1 MLLIFAGWRVSI
13 HIASCAGGIVQD
25 EVVPFPNSTIRK
37 MCSNDSLQPLKW
49 SPNIIVSNFVPKKS
63 KMEELFHYMK
73 TLRSQMNDVADQEA
87 KISVEEHMHGT
98 TIQTLQND
106 LDIVKNETSQVK
118 EETVQM
124 AKAKQLICLQI
135 SENHLKVASL
145 EFDTSTLNQTMELMK
160 QQKLSLSAKL
170 VDRSGHYTKV
180 AEDISRELK
189 GWQEWIDA
197 HQFDPVTKEG
207 LVVNEKANGD
217 GTEEILDLNA
227 AKANLDKLEQLRAN
241 LLVENAKLRESV
253 DLLKSKM
260 NCFKQE
266 LVKMDEKSLEEE
278 LRALLSDK
286 AGEYEYV
293 QSLQFQIRKLKEI
306 SHKVRCS
313 CGEDFNVELDP
324 CA

>member
-1 MLLIFAGWRVSI
+1 MNCHFLYVYG
-13 HIASCAGGIVQD
+13 
-25 EVVPFPNSTIRK
+25 
-37 MCSNDSLQPLKW
+37 
-49 SPNIIVSNFVPKKS
+49 S

-73 TLRSQMNDVADQEA
+73 TFRSQMNDVADQEA

-106 LDIVKNETSQVK
+106 LDIVKNETRQVK

-145 EFDTSTLNQTMELMK
+145 EFDSSTLNQTMELMQ

-170 VDRSGHYTKV
+170 VDRSGHYAKV

-197 HQFDPVTKEG
+197 HQFDPVAKEG
-207 LVVNEKANGD
+207 LVVNEKASGD

-227 AKANLDKLEQLRAN
+227 AKANLDKLEQLKAN

-253 DLLKSKM
+253 DLLMSKM
-260 NCFKQE
+260 NCFKLQQE